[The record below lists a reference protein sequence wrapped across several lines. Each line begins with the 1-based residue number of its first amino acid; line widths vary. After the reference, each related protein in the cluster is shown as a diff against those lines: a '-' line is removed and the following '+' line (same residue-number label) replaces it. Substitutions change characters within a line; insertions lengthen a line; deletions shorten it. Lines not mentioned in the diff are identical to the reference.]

1 MRQQARAAPDAEAG
15 ASRSRRDVA
24 MTDARK
30 APTAPR
36 RGAISR
42 RAALKGAGAA
52 GLAAAGAQ
60 LAPGFVRYAEA
71 QTSQPLRLGFQV
83 HRTGIGAAY
92 GRWYDRTTRA
102 AAAEI
107 NATGGIAGR
116 KVEIVFEDDGTDPK
130 RGAEVV
136 EKFATQHRVD
146 VAFGTLFSNVVMG
159 AAPRAGE
166 LKLPYY
172 VVSEGYHVASGAL
185 NRYTFQPGI
194 TDVRSQVTSMAPW
207 VADKLGKRVTMI
219 FPDYAFGHDHR
230 DYFSAA
236 IKGRGGQV
244 VQLIPIP
251 PTETSYTK
259 YFPRIPSSTE
269 VLYHVM
275 VGPGVL
281 TFVKELGEHFG
292 SKRPQI
298 FGFIDSMEAV
308 PLDSPGLEF
317 LEGTYFWEG
326 FPRYAQPSRAPYDG
340 FYRRKVGVNDEG
352 ASVGDPRDV
361 STYSHMFGCW
371 ETLYIIKQAVEA
383 SGYRSPK
390 DKAKLIEATEA
401 ITTIP
406 WSNEHPQ
413 GDKVFNGK
421 MHQVFGHQNISQV
434 VDRRLRVVHR
444 TSIEDGLYE
453 NSTDYTKMPL

>member
-1 MRQQARAAPDAEAG
+1 
-15 ASRSRRDVA
+15 
-24 MTDARK
+24 MTDAK
-30 APTAPR
+30 TKLTALKR
-36 RGAISR
+36 AAISR
-42 RAALKGAGAA
+42 RTALKGAGAA
-52 GLAAAGAQ
+52 GLATAAVQ
-60 LAPGFVRYAEA
+60 LAPGFVRYVDA
-71 QTSQPLRLGFQV
+71 QTSEPIRLGFQV

-92 GRWYDRTTRA
+92 GRWYERTTRA

-107 NATGGIAGR
+107 NARGGIAGR
-116 KVEIVFEDDGTDPK
+116 KIEIVAEDDGTDPR

-136 EKFATQHRVD
+136 EKFAAQHRVD
-146 VAFGTLFSNVVMG
+146 IAFGTLFSHVVMG

-194 TDVRSQVTSMAPW
+194 TDVRSQVSSMAPW
-207 VADKLGKRVTMI
+207 VADRLGKRVTMI

-236 IKGRGGQV
+236 IKAQGGQV
-244 VQLIPIP
+244 VELIPIP

-259 YFPRIPSSTE
+259 YFPRIPPSTE

-292 SKRPQI
+292 QRRPQI
-298 FGFIDSMEAV
+298 FGFIDSLEAV
-308 PLDSPGLEF
+308 ALTSPGLEF

-326 FPRYAQPSRAPYDG
+326 FPRYAQPDQSPYDK
-340 FYRRKVGVNDEG
+340 FFREKVGVNNEG
-352 ASVGDPRDV
+352 ASVSDPRDV
-361 STYSHMFGCW
+361 STYAHMFGCW
-371 ETLYIIKQAVEA
+371 ETLYIIKQAIEA
-383 SGYRSPK
+383 SGYRSPS

-401 ITTIP
+401 ITAIP
-406 WSNEHPQ
+406 ENNEHPQ

-434 VDRRLRVVHR
+434 VNRSLRVVHR
-444 TSIEDGLYE
+444 TSIADGLYE
-453 NSTDYTKMPL
+453 NSTDYTRMPL